1 LSARRAHASGRAEK
15 ALTEESGRGGERT
28 TDVGRVRVGCQGW
41 NYEDWVTPQAGARAV
56 FYPRGT
62 RAEHMLE
69 LYARAFS
76 TVEVDS
82 TFYAQPSDSTF
93 DAWKRRTPEGFTFAL
108 KLPREITH
116 ECGLRGER
124 AAEVLE
130 AFCRGARRLGEK
142 LAAVLVQLPPQFEA
156 TRENLAALAE
166 FLPALPQDIRFALE
180 LRDPF
185 WFEEEMLAP
194 LAGRAQVSLALVEG
208 PWAARERVWRA
219 AAPLLETNDFAYL
232 RWMGER
238 DLARFDEVA
247 RPRDANLAR
256 WAAAIER
263 LRERVPRVFAYFS
276 NFYEGHAPASANK
289 LKRLLGEE
297 TVEPEDLENQP
308 SLF

>member
-1 LSARRAHASGRAEK
+1 LTHETTRGDTGAEAR
-15 ALTEESGRGGERT
+15 
-28 TDVGRVRVGCQGW
+28 GRVSVGCQGW
-41 NYEDWVTPQAGARAV
+41 NYEDWVTPQASARPV

-62 RAEHMLE
+62 RADRMLE
-69 LYARAFS
+69 AYARAFDS
-76 TVEVDS
+76 VEVDS
-82 TFYAQPSDSTF
+82 TFYATPTDSTF

-116 ECGLRGER
+116 ECALRGER
-124 AAEVLE
+124 ASEILE

-142 LAAVLVQLPPQFEA
+142 LAAVLVQMPPQFEA

-166 FLPALPQDIRFALE
+166 FLPKLPRDMRFAVE

-185 WFEEEMLAP
+185 WFEEDLLAP
-194 LAGRAQVSLALVEG
+194 LAGHAHVSLALVEG

-219 AAPLLETNDFAYL
+219 AAPLLHTADFAYL

-238 DLARFDEVA
+238 DLTRFDEVA
-247 RPRDANLAR
+247 RPRDANLER
-256 WAAAIER
+256 WAAAVER
-263 LRERVPRVFAYFS
+263 LRERVPAVFAYFS

-289 LKRLLGEE
+289 LKRLLGEQ